1 MLYIFDM
8 GNVIIDIDFQRVL
21 SVWSNLSGKPLS
33 ELNSNFISGET
44 FKQHERGRIS
54 DVEFAE
60 AINDE
65 LGMSLSFDEFAEGWQ
80 AIFMSVRPDVIDI
93 MNKLREQG
101 HRVVVLSNTNRLH
114 QDYWPQHYPEIAA
127 SADFLYLSQDLGL
140 RKPDPDIY
148 QYVLESEEFEAQD
161 AVFFDDIHENV
172 DAAIELGIKGVY
184 VNDRD
189 TVSRYFAD
197 HDFSVEVSE

>member
-148 QYVLESEEFEAQD
+148 QYVLESEEFDAQD
-161 AVFFDDIHENV
+161 AVFFDDIRENV
-172 DAAIELGIKGVY
+172 DAAVELGIKGVY
-184 VNDRD
+184 VEDRD

>member
-8 GNVIIDIDFQRVL
+8 GNVIIDIDFKRVL

-33 ELNSNFISGET
+33 ELSSDFIYGET
-44 FKQHERGRIS
+44 FKQHECGKIS

-80 AIFMSVRPDVIDI
+80 AIFISVRPEVIDI
-93 MNKLREQG
+93 MNRLREQG

-148 QYVLESEEFEAQD
+148 QYVLETEEFEPQD
-161 AVFFDDIHENV
+161 VVFFDDVRENV
-172 DAAIELGIKGVY
+172 DAATELGIKGVL
-184 VNDRD
+184 VTDRD
-189 TVSRYFAD
+189 TVSRYFAEY
-197 HDFSVEVSE
+197 DFSAEVTE

>member
-8 GNVIIDIDFQRVL
+8 GNVIIDIDFKRVL

-33 ELNSNFISGET
+33 ELSSDFIHGET
-44 FKQHERGRIS
+44 FKQHECGKIS

-60 AINDE
+60 AINDQ
-65 LGMSLSFDEFAEGWQ
+65 LDMSLSFDEFAEGWQ
-80 AIFMSVRPDVIDI
+80 AIFISVRPDVIDI
-93 MNKLREQG
+93 MNRLREQG
-101 HRVVVLSNTNRLH
+101 HSVVVLSNTNRLH

-148 QYVLESEEFEAQD
+148 QYVLETEEFEPQD
-161 AVFFDDIHENV
+161 AVFFDDVRENV
-172 DAAIELGIKGVY
+172 DTAVALGIKGVL
-184 VNDRD
+184 VTDRD
-189 TVSRYFAD
+189 TVSRYFAEY
-197 HDFSVEVSE
+197 DFSAEVTE

>member
-8 GNVIIDIDFQRVL
+8 GNVIIDIDFKRVL

-33 ELNSNFISGET
+33 ELSSDFIHGET
-44 FKQHERGRIS
+44 FKQHECGKIS

-60 AINDE
+60 AINDQ
-65 LGMSLSFDEFAEGWQ
+65 LDMSLSFDEFAEGWQ
-80 AIFMSVRPDVIDI
+80 AIFISVRPDVIDI
-93 MNKLREQG
+93 MNRLREQG

-148 QYVLESEEFEAQD
+148 QYVLETEEFEPQD
-161 AVFFDDIHENV
+161 ADCWFFWVLSGMTTNKNQN
-172 DAAIELGIKGVY
+172 A
-184 VNDRD
+184 
-189 TVSRYFAD
+189 
-197 HDFSVEVSE
+197 

>member
-33 ELNSNFISGET
+33 ELNSNFIFGET

-161 AVFFDDIHENV
+161 AVFFDDIRENV
-172 DAAIELGIKGVY
+172 DAAVELGIKGVY
-184 VNDRD
+184 VEDRD
-189 TVSRYFAD
+189 TVRRYFAD

>member
-8 GNVIIDIDFQRVL
+8 GNVIIDIDFKRVL

-33 ELNSNFISGET
+33 ELSSDFIHGET
-44 FKQHERGRIS
+44 FKQHECGKIS

-60 AINDE
+60 AINDQ
-65 LGMSLSFDEFAEGWQ
+65 LDMSLSFDEFAEGWQ
-80 AIFMSVRPDVIDI
+80 AI
-93 MNKLREQG
+93 MNRLREQG

-148 QYVLESEEFEAQD
+148 QYVLETEEFEPQD
-161 AVFFDDIHENV
+161 AVFFDDVRENV
-172 DAAIELGIKGVY
+172 DAAVALGIKGVF
-184 VNDRD
+184 VTDRD
-189 TVSRYFAD
+189 TVSRYFAEY
-197 HDFSVEVSE
+197 DFSAEVTE

>member
-8 GNVIIDIDFQRVL
+8 GNVIIDIDFKRVL

-33 ELNSNFISGET
+33 ELSSDFIYGET
-44 FKQHERGRIS
+44 FKQHECGKIS

-80 AIFMSVRPDVIDI
+80 AIFISVRPEVIDI
-93 MNKLREQG
+93 MNRLREQG

-148 QYVLESEEFEAQD
+148 QYVLETEEFEPQD
-161 AVFFDDIHENV
+161 VVFFDDVRENV
-172 DAAIELGIKGVY
+172 DAATELGIKGVF
-184 VNDRD
+184 VTDRD
-189 TVSRYFAD
+189 TVSRYFAEY
-197 HDFSVEVSE
+197 DFSAEVTE